1 MLFFQHFGFPFN
13 YRTLMLD
20 YNKPTPPLPASCIA
34 LTERFASTFNEYTT
48 STDTTLEAAVLSEE
62 LADCNIT
69 PPTSQHVPSG
79 KTTDNAFSVVRVEA
93 GSFNQLTI
101 NEYLPGQGIAPHTGN
116 VDTVYTST
124 VYT

>member
-1 MLFFQHFGFPFN
+1 
-13 YRTLMLD
+13 MLD

-48 STDTTLEAAVLSEE
+48 STDTTLETAVLSEE

-69 PPTSQHVPSG
+69 PPISQPVPSDNI
-79 KTTDNAFSVVRVEA
+79 TDKASPVVRVEA

-101 NEYLPGQGIAPHTGN
+101 NEYLPGQGIAPHTGT
-116 VDTVYTST
+116 VDTVYTTSYIII
-124 VYT
+124 VLSDQ